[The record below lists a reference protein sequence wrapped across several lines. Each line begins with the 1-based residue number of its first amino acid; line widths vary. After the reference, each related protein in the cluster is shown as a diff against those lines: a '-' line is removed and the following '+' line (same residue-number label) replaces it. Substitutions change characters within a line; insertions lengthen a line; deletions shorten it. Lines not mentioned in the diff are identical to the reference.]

1 MERNRPVWSTGRP
14 SRRIRGLGPPRLKP
28 IAILDGSVGGRLVK
42 WPALRMTSDFAEGA
56 ADAALSDQ
64 LSWFRGLRARVR
76 QVRVR
81 CKESDVHRIF
91 GFLGV
96 SPLDGE
102 LNLEGLAPF
111 AQGGAIYRGNLMH
124 MDRCDHRQ
132 YDAVSRCKHGRRDSI

>member
-1 MERNRPVWSTGRP
+1 MPRF
-14 SRRIRGLGPPRLKP
+14 RIYL
-28 IAILDGSVGGRLVK
+28 AGSEVFEQEFGKSV
-42 WPALRMTSDFAEGA
+42 F
-56 ADAALSDQ
+56 DAKKAMCS
-64 LSWFRGLRARVR
+64 
-76 QVRVR
+76 
-81 CKESDVHRIF
+81 EF

-111 AQGGAIYRGNLMH
+111 AQGVAIYRGNLVH